1 MLFIV
6 LALKSQLSLFCIYST
21 VNDRAVGVLTLFVY
35 CYAKKKYFWNGFG
48 IWAHRM
54 RDRFKC
60 YSFFVAK
67 YICDN
72 TQTGFPQVFFKTIQW
87 AHIWQKCDILEEC
100 YYSCDSFILHT
111 QIPLEAWRW
120 IKGEREKMREICGL
134 IGQCLV
140 VYMHDMRNICSIP
153 FNIWL
158 SLSLVWLKNHT
169 HKIYIYVY
177 KVTSLSRSSY
187 MTLRDLKTK
196 YMCQMEQNR
205 SVRSTEF

>member
-1 MLFIV
+1 MLF
-6 LALKSQLSLFCIYST
+6 YST
-21 VNDRAVGVLTLFVY
+21 GFKVSIVSFLYLYCKWQSGWCFDFV
-35 CYAKKKYFWNGFG
+35 CILLCKKKLFLKW
-48 IWAHRM
+48 IWYLSSSYAWHIKMLQFFCGKIHLWQHTNRIPP
-54 RDRFKC
+54 
-60 YSFFVAK
+60 SFFSK
-67 YICDN
+67 QSN
-72 TQTGFPQVFFKTIQW
+72 G
-87 AHIWQKCDILEEC
+87 HIWQKFDILEEC

-120 IKGEREKMREICGL
+120 IKGEREKTREICGL

-140 VYMHDMRNICSIP
+140 VYMHDMQNICSIP

-158 SLSLVWLKNHT
+158 TLSFVWLKNHT
-169 HKIYIYVY
+169 HKKYIY